1 MDGGGQAADLARRIA
16 DGDRAALSRGITL
29 VESRR
34 PDHAAEAAL
43 LVQALLP
50 KAVPS
55 LRVGVSGPP
64 GAGKSTFIEALGTH
78 AVAAGRRVA
87 VLAVDPSSARTGG
100 SILGDKTRMENLGRA
115 DAAYIRPSPSAGL
128 VGGIAH
134 GVRESVTLCEAAG
147 FDLVLI
153 ETMGVG
159 QAEIAVRDVTDAVAL
174 LVLPGSGD
182 ELQGIKRG
190 IVEIADFL
198 LVNKADGELADAAG
212 RTAADYRNAL
222 RLLSPPTPGWT
233 PEVATCSALGGDG
246 VPEAW
251 ERLGAFRETVTASG
265 FLAERRAEQAV
276 EGMWSQVNAR
286 LRERL
291 RDGGRSDPAAARL
304 EKEVRGGRTA
314 PAMAAETVLDAL
326 AEGAGSGTK
335 GR

>member
-1 MDGGGQAADLARRIA
+1 MDGGCPGADLARRIA

-34 PDHAAEAAL
+34 PDHALEAAR
-43 LVQALLP
+43 LVQSLLP
-50 KAVPS
+50 KAAAS

-78 AVAAGRRVA
+78 AVEAGRRVA
-87 VLAVDPSSARTGG
+87 VLAVDPSSARSGG
-100 SILGDKTRMENLGRA
+100 SILGDKTRMENLARS

-134 GVRESVTLCEAAG
+134 GMRESVTLCEAAG
-147 FDLVLI
+147 FDVVLI

-159 QAEIAVRDVTDAVAL
+159 QAELAVRDVTDAVAL
-174 LVLPGSGD
+174 LVIPGSGD

-198 LVNKADGELADAAG
+198 FVNKADGDLADAAR
-212 RTAADYRNAL
+212 RTAAEHRNAL
-222 RLLSPPTPGWT
+222 RLLSPPTPDWK
-233 PEVATCSALGGDG
+233 PEVTRCSALEGTGI
-246 VPEAW
+246 PKAW
-251 ERLGAFRETVTASG
+251 ERIEAFRETVTASG

-276 EGMWSQVNAR
+276 EGVWSRVHAR

-291 RDGGRSDPAAARL
+291 RNGARSSSAAARI
-304 EKEVRGGRTA
+304 EEEVRSGRTA

-326 AEGAGSGTK
+326 AKDGEGGAEG
-335 GR
+335 

>member
-1 MDGGGQAADLARRIA
+1 MDGGGPEADLARRIA

-34 PDHAAEAAL
+34 PDHALKAARL
-43 LVQALLP
+43 AQSLLP
-50 KAVPS
+50 KAGAS

-78 AVAAGRRVA
+78 AVEAGRRVA
-87 VLAVDPSSARTGG
+87 VLAVDPSSARSGG
-100 SILGDKTRMENLGRA
+100 SILGDKTRMENLARS

-134 GVRESVTLCEAAG
+134 GMRESVTLCEAAG
-147 FDLVLI
+147 FDVVLI

-159 QAEIAVRDVTDAVAL
+159 QAELAVRDVTDAVAL
-174 LVLPGSGD
+174 LVIPGSGD

-198 LVNKADGELADAAG
+198 FVNKADGDLADAAR
-212 RTAADYRNAL
+212 RTAAEYRSAL
-222 RLLSPPTPGWT
+222 RLLSPPTPDWK
-233 PEVATCSALGGDG
+233 PEVARCSALEGAGI
-246 VPEAW
+246 PKAW
-251 ERLGAFRETVTASG
+251 ERIEAFREAVTASG

-276 EGMWSQVNAR
+276 GGVWSRVNAR

-291 RDGGRSDPAAARL
+291 RNEARSAAARV
-304 EKEVRGGRTA
+304 EEEVRSGRTA

-326 AEGAGSGTK
+326 ARDGGGRAGDS
-335 GR
+335 